1 MMQYYIVLTIATAIT
16 VVLGMLLWL
25 KTRNLAF
32 PLGLALIYYLTL
44 FGGWFV
50 VYDKMGG
57 DSGMH
62 YAYLEDKMFPVYLD
76 GYYLASLLIYSV
88 FVIVLAGTTLLLVKR
103 PSSART
109 IPQRGLFIS
118 HWPIIVIS
126 GCAGIA
132 SYLIIRDGLQAAIS
146 RGVPAY
152 ALMKRGLGEV
162 SPWFTVHQI
171 GLRLAVVP
179 CAIGLA
185 VVLSGKNPR
194 LLAGRRS
201 TWAFLFYSLILGCM
215 LVFAFLLGYKSEIF
229 VAGLTGG
236 LFYLMNIRRRR
247 VFPALLAGFA
257 TLLGMSLVD
266 KVRFISLDELDA
278 ALLIGSITRLG
289 DVFTFAASS
298 NEAFAAHFSMYGVL
312 SLHVPITY
320 GAVSVLSIVASVVPR
335 VLWPDR
341 PADIYAYYAHAVN
354 ATPGQGYTI
363 NHATAWYLN
372 FGVPGVIGGA
382 ILFAWVWA
390 TCFNLCLRAPTIRN
404 GFLQIAARIAPSTF
418 TAYIPFLILSGPETY
433 KGLVVEAFVLPA
445 LVLTAA
451 AARWRPGPPRRRP
464 IEP

>member
-1 MMQYYIVLTIATAIT
+1 MQYYIVLTIATAVT

-32 PLGLALIYYLTL
+32 PLGLALIYYMTL
-44 FGGWFV
+44 FGGWFL
-50 VYDKMGG
+50 VYDKLGG
-57 DSGMH
+57 DSGKH

-76 GYYLASLLIYSV
+76 GYYLESLVIYSV
-88 FVIVLAGTTLLLVKR
+88 FVIVLAGTTLVLVRR
-103 PSSART
+103 PNSARA
-109 IPQRGLFIS
+109 IPQRSLHIA

-126 GCAGIA
+126 GCAGTA
-132 SYLIIRDGLQAAIS
+132 SYLIIRDGLQAAKS
-146 RGVPAY
+146 LGMPAY

-162 SPWFTVHQI
+162 SPWFTVHQV

-185 VVLSGKNPR
+185 VALSGRDPR

-201 TWAFLFYSLILGCM
+201 PWALLLYSLILGCM

-236 LFYLMNIRRRR
+236 LFYLMNIRQRR
-247 VFPALLAGFA
+247 VFPALLAGLA
-257 TLLGMSLVD
+257 TLIGMSLVD
-266 KVRFISLDELDA
+266 KVRFISLDQLDA
-278 ALLIGSITRLG
+278 ALLIDSISRLG
-289 DVFTFAASS
+289 DVFTFATSS
-298 NEAFAAHFSMYGVL
+298 NEAFAGHFSMYGVL

-320 GAVSVLSIVASVVPR
+320 GAVSLVSIAASVVPR

-354 ATPGQGYTI
+354 AIPGQGYTI

-372 FGVPGVIGGA
+372 FGIAGVIGGA

-404 GFLQIAARIAPSTF
+404 RFLQIAARIAPSTF
-418 TAYIPFLILSGPETY
+418 TAYIPFLLSSGPETY
-433 KGLVVEAFVLPA
+433 KGLLIEAFVLPTV
-445 LVLTAA
+445 VLTVA
-451 AARWRPGPPRRRP
+451 AARWRPGPHRRRL